1 MALTTWLLM
10 FGGLTFVAV
19 GIDGVRRMFV
29 SHAALKIDIDE
40 SYCDLPV
47 VTYSSELPNGGARVV
62 TAERKPAV
70 AVEIT
75 NIDLEPTGNLEAV
88 NLQADTLA
96 DEVPKVDEVH
106 KVTQLTSTTPPLTK
120 SIEQHEVAEE
130 LETEHPDAGEVVFE
144 DLALVELANLDL
156 VELADPALAELV
168 PQDLTVADPVVMEL
182 PVEDEF
188 EFTSDFTSDF
198 ASVCSTDSA
207 TSAEITGEQSDMTL
221 DVALDA
227 AEVMTEVMTEGR
239 AVIESRDEISDME
252 VGKEHF
258 ILDRTPISLSSE
270 EIEALTNVSDEQ
282 NLIPDTPDVILA
294 SSDFDPTRPVHE
306 LVETNSMVQSDL
318 FAEQDLTS
326 LVTVKSSVGHDLLET
341 SDDILFSDTGIEELY
356 AQEVSVH
363 DSDVLTERSE
373 DQSLSKR
380 FAKVTSMTFGKKLLS
395 RKRVAEQ
402 EALDAVEEGAHHG
415 TDVEQV
421 ISILVTANERQGF
434 YGPQLLQLV
443 KACGMVFGE
452 MDIFH
457 RFEDGLRL
465 GKTQFSMANMMEPG
479 TFDLDD
485 IDHLHTPGVVFF
497 LGLPMAQDS
506 MQAFDYMLETAQCLA
521 SNLGGGVLDEQR
533 SVMRPQTIAHCR
545 QQIRDF
551 ERRHLTRRAQL

>member
-19 GIDGVRRMFV
+19 VIDGVRRMFV

-70 AVEIT
+70 TVEIT

-88 NLQADTLA
+88 NLQADTLV
-96 DEVPKVDEVH
+96 DEVP
-106 KVTQLTSTTPPLTK
+106 KVTQLTSTTPPLTE

-130 LETEHPDAGEVVFE
+130 RETEHPDVGEVVFE

-156 VELADPALAELV
+156 VELADPALVELV
-168 PQDLTVADPVVMEL
+168 PQDLTVSDPVVMDL

-188 EFTSDFTSDF
+188 EFTSDFATD
-198 ASVCSTDSA
+198 CSTDSA
-207 TSAEITGEQSDMTL
+207 ASAEITGEQSDIAL
-221 DVALDA
+221 DVTLG
-227 AEVMTEVMTEGR
+227 MTEGMTESR
-239 AVIESRDEISDME
+239 TVIESRDESSDMDI
-252 VGKEHF
+252 GNEHF

-282 NLIPDTPDVILA
+282 NLIPNTPDVILA

-395 RKRVAEQ
+395 RRRVAEQ
-402 EALDAVEEGAHHG
+402 EALDAVEEESAHHG

-421 ISILVTANERQGF
+421 ISILVTANDRQGF

-479 TFDLDD
+479 TFELDD

>member
-19 GIDGVRRMFV
+19 VIDGVRRMFV

-62 TAERKPAV
+62 TAERKLAV
-70 AVEIT
+70 TVEIT

-88 NLQADTLA
+88 NLQADTLV
-96 DEVPKVDEVH
+96 DEVP
-106 KVTQLTSTTPPLTK
+106 KVTQLTSTTPPLTE

-144 DLALVELANLDL
+144 DLALVELANPDL

-168 PQDLTVADPVVMEL
+168 PQDLTVADPVVMDL

-188 EFTSDFTSDF
+188 EFTSDFATD
-198 ASVCSTDSA
+198 CITDSA
-207 TSAEITGEQSDMTL
+207 ASAEITGEQSDINL
-221 DVALDA
+221 DVTLGA
-227 AEVMTEVMTEGR
+227 AEIMTEVMTEGR
-239 AVIESRDEISDME
+239 AVIESRDESSDMD

-363 DSDVLTERSE
+363 DSDVLTECSE

-402 EALDAVEEGAHHG
+402 EALDAVEEEGAHHG

-421 ISILVTANERQGF
+421 ISILVTANDRQGF

-452 MDIFH
+452 MEIFH

-479 TFDLDD
+479 TFDLGD
-485 IDHLHTPGVVFF
+485 INHLHTPGVVFF

>member
-19 GIDGVRRMFV
+19 VIDGVRRMFV

-62 TAERKPAV
+62 TAGSKPAV
-70 AVEIT
+70 TVENT
-75 NIDLEPTGNLEAV
+75 NIDLELTGNAEAV
-88 NLQADTLA
+88 NLQADTL
-96 DEVPKVDEVH
+96 VDGGP
-106 KVTQLTSTTPPLTK
+106 KVTQLTSTIPPLTE

-130 LETEHPDAGEVVFE
+130 LETEHPDAGAVVFE
-144 DLALVELANLDL
+144 DGALVELANPDF

-188 EFTSDFTSDF
+188 AF
-198 ASVCSTDSA
+198 ASDVSTDSA
-207 TSAEITGEQSDMTL
+207 ASAEITDEQSDMTL

-227 AEVMTEVMTEGR
+227 AEIMTECMTEVMAEGR
-239 AVIESRDEISDME
+239 AVIESRDKSSD
-252 VGKEHF
+252 VDVNNEHF

-270 EIEALTNVSDEQ
+270 EIEALTKVKDEQ
-282 NLIPDTPDVILA
+282 NLIPDTPDGILV

-356 AQEVSVH
+356 AQDVSVH
-363 DSDVLTERSE
+363 DLDVSTERSE

-479 TFDLDD
+479 TFDLND

>member
-19 GIDGVRRMFV
+19 VIDGVRRMFV

-70 AVEIT
+70 TVEIT

-88 NLQADTLA
+88 NLQADTLV
-96 DEVPKVDEVH
+96 DEVP
-106 KVTQLTSTTPPLTK
+106 KVTQLTSTTPPLTE

-130 LETEHPDAGEVVFE
+130 RETEHPDVGEVVFE

-156 VELADPALAELV
+156 VELADPALVELV
-168 PQDLTVADPVVMEL
+168 PQDLTVSDPVVMDL

-188 EFTSDFTSDF
+188 EFTSDFATD
-198 ASVCSTDSA
+198 CSTDSA
-207 TSAEITGEQSDMTL
+207 ASAEITGEQSDMTL

-239 AVIESRDEISDME
+239 AVIESRDESSDME

-282 NLIPDTPDVILA
+282 NLIPNTPDVILA

-402 EALDAVEEGAHHG
+402 EALDAVEEESAHHG

-421 ISILVTANERQGF
+421 ISILVTANDRQGF

-479 TFDLDD
+479 TFELDD

>member
-19 GIDGVRRMFV
+19 VIDGVRRMFV

-62 TAERKPAV
+62 TAGSKPAV
-70 AVEIT
+70 TVENT
-75 NIDLEPTGNLEAV
+75 NIDLELTGNVEAV
-88 NLQADTLA
+88 NLQADTL
-96 DEVPKVDEVH
+96 VDEGP
-106 KVTQLTSTTPPLTK
+106 KVTQLTSTIPPLTE

-130 LETEHPDAGEVVFE
+130 LETEHPDAGAVVFE
-144 DLALVELANLDL
+144 DGALVELANPDF

-168 PQDLTVADPVVMEL
+168 PQDLTVADPVVMDL

-198 ASVCSTDSA
+198 ASDCRTDSA
-207 TSAEITGEQSDMTL
+207 ASAEIIGEQSDMT
-221 DVALDA
+221 LDA

-239 AVIESRDEISDME
+239 AVIESRDESSDME

-402 EALDAVEEGAHHG
+402 QALDAVEEESAHHG

-421 ISILVTANERQGF
+421 ISILVTANDRQGF

-479 TFDLDD
+479 TFELDD

>member
-19 GIDGVRRMFV
+19 VIDGVRRMFV

-70 AVEIT
+70 TVEIT
-75 NIDLEPTGNLEAV
+75 NIDLEQTGNPEAV
-88 NLQADTLA
+88 NLQADTLV
-96 DEVPKVDEVH
+96 DEVP
-106 KVTQLTSTTPPLTK
+106 KVTQLTSTTPPLTE

-130 LETEHPDAGEVVFE
+130 RETEHPDVGEVVFE

-156 VELADPALAELV
+156 VELADPALVELV
-168 PQDLTVADPVVMEL
+168 PQDLTVSDPVVMDL

-188 EFTSDFTSDF
+188 EFTSDFATD
-198 ASVCSTDSA
+198 CSTDSA
-207 TSAEITGEQSDMTL
+207 ASAEITGEQSDIAL
-221 DVALDA
+221 DVTLG
-227 AEVMTEVMTEGR
+227 MTEGR
-239 AVIESRDEISDME
+239 AVIESRDESSDMD

-282 NLIPDTPDVILA
+282 NLIPNTPDVILA

-402 EALDAVEEGAHHG
+402 EALDAVEEESAHHG

-421 ISILVTANERQGF
+421 ISILVTANDRQGF

-479 TFDLDD
+479 TFELDD

>member
-19 GIDGVRRMFV
+19 VIDGVRRMFV

-70 AVEIT
+70 TVEIT

-88 NLQADTLA
+88 NLQADTLV
-96 DEVPKVDEVH
+96 DEVP
-106 KVTQLTSTTPPLTK
+106 KVTQLTSTTPPLTE

-130 LETEHPDAGEVVFE
+130 RETEHPDAGEVVFE

-156 VELADPALAELV
+156 VELADPALVELV
-168 PQDLTVADPVVMEL
+168 PQDLTVSDPVVMGL

-188 EFTSDFTSDF
+188 EFTSDFATE
-198 ASVCSTDSA
+198 CSTDSA
-207 TSAEITGEQSDMTL
+207 ASAEITGEQSDIAL
-221 DVALDA
+221 DVTLG
-227 AEVMTEVMTEGR
+227 MTEGMTESR
-239 AVIESRDEISDME
+239 AVIESRDESSDMD

-294 SSDFDPTRPVHE
+294 SLDFDPTRPVHE
-306 LVETNSMVQSDL
+306 LVESNAMVQSDL

-402 EALDAVEEGAHHG
+402 EALDAVEEESAHHG

-421 ISILVTANERQGF
+421 ISILVTANDRQGF

-479 TFDLDD
+479 TFELDD

>member
-19 GIDGVRRMFV
+19 VIDGVRRMFV

-70 AVEIT
+70 TVEIT
-75 NIDLEPTGNLEAV
+75 NIDLEPTGNRETV
-88 NLQADTLA
+88 NLQADTLV
-96 DEVPKVDEVH
+96 DEVP
-106 KVTQLTSTTPPLTK
+106 KVTQLTSTTPPLTE

-130 LETEHPDAGEVVFE
+130 RETEHPDVGEVVFE

-156 VELADPALAELV
+156 VELADPALVELV
-168 PQDLTVADPVVMEL
+168 PQDLTVSDPVVMGL

-188 EFTSDFTSDF
+188 EFTSDFATD
-198 ASVCSTDSA
+198 CSTDSA
-207 TSAEITGEQSDMTL
+207 ASAEITGEQSDIAL
-221 DVALDA
+221 DVTLG
-227 AEVMTEVMTEGR
+227 MTEGR
-239 AVIESRDEISDME
+239 AVIESRDESSDMD

-282 NLIPDTPDVILA
+282 NLIPNTPDVILA

-318 FAEQDLTS
+318 FAEQDLTL

-402 EALDAVEEGAHHG
+402 EALDAVEEESAHHG

-421 ISILVTANERQGF
+421 ISILVTANDRQGF

-479 TFDLDD
+479 TFELDD

>member
-19 GIDGVRRMFV
+19 VIDGVRRMFV

-62 TAERKPAV
+62 TAGSKPAV
-70 AVEIT
+70 TVENT
-75 NIDLEPTGNLEAV
+75 NIDLELTGNVEAV
-88 NLQADTLA
+88 NLQADTL
-96 DEVPKVDEVH
+96 VDEGP
-106 KVTQLTSTTPPLTK
+106 KVTQLMSTIPPLTE

-130 LETEHPDAGEVVFE
+130 LETEHPDAGAVVFE
-144 DLALVELANLDL
+144 DGALVELANPDF

-188 EFTSDFTSDF
+188 AFTSDF
-198 ASVCSTDSA
+198 ASDVSTDSA
-207 TSAEITGEQSDMTL
+207 ASAEITDEQSDMTL

-227 AEVMTEVMTEGR
+227 AEIMTECMTEVMAEGR
-239 AVIESRDEISDME
+239 AVIESRDKSSD
-252 VGKEHF
+252 VDVNNEHF

-270 EIEALTNVSDEQ
+270 EIEALTKVKDEQ
-282 NLIPDTPDVILA
+282 NLIPDTPDGILV

-356 AQEVSVH
+356 AKEVSVH
-363 DSDVLTERSE
+363 DSDVLTECSE

-421 ISILVTANERQGF
+421 ISILVTANDRQGF

-452 MDIFH
+452 MEIFH

-479 TFDLDD
+479 TFDLGD
-485 IDHLHTPGVVFF
+485 INHLHTPGVVFF

>member
-19 GIDGVRRMFV
+19 VIDGVRRMFV

-70 AVEIT
+70 TVEIT

-88 NLQADTLA
+88 NLQADTLV
-96 DEVPKVDEVH
+96 DEVP
-106 KVTQLTSTTPPLTK
+106 KVTQLTSTTPPLTE

-130 LETEHPDAGEVVFE
+130 RETEHPDVGEVVFE

-156 VELADPALAELV
+156 VELADPALVELV
-168 PQDLTVADPVVMEL
+168 PQDLTVSDPVVMDL

-188 EFTSDFTSDF
+188 EFTSDFATD
-198 ASVCSTDSA
+198 CSTDSA
-207 TSAEITGEQSDMTL
+207 ASAEITGEQSDIAL
-221 DVALDA
+221 DVTLG
-227 AEVMTEVMTEGR
+227 MTEGR
-239 AVIESRDEISDME
+239 AVIESRDESSDMD

-282 NLIPDTPDVILA
+282 NLIPNTPDVILA

-402 EALDAVEEGAHHG
+402 EALDAVEEESAHHG

-421 ISILVTANERQGF
+421 ISILVTANDRQGF

-479 TFDLDD
+479 TFELDD

>member
-19 GIDGVRRMFV
+19 VIDGVRRMFV

-62 TAERKPAV
+62 TAERKLAV
-70 AVEIT
+70 TVEIT

-88 NLQADTLA
+88 NLQADTLV
-96 DEVPKVDEVH
+96 DEVP
-106 KVTQLTSTTPPLTK
+106 KVTQLTSTTPPLTEF
-120 SIEQHEVAEE
+120 IEQHEVAEE

-144 DLALVELANLDL
+144 DLALVELANPDL

-168 PQDLTVADPVVMEL
+168 PQDLTVADPVVMDL

-188 EFTSDFTSDF
+188 EFTSDFASD
-198 ASVCSTDSA
+198 CRTDSA
-207 TSAEITGEQSDMTL
+207 ASAEIIGEQSDMT
-221 DVALDA
+221 LDA

-239 AVIESRDEISDME
+239 AVIESRDESSDME

-402 EALDAVEEGAHHG
+402 QALDAVEEESAHHG

-421 ISILVTANERQGF
+421 ISILVTANDRQGF

-479 TFDLDD
+479 TFELDD

>member
-19 GIDGVRRMFV
+19 VIDGVRRMFV

-70 AVEIT
+70 TVEIT
-75 NIDLEPTGNLEAV
+75 NIDLKPTGNLEVV
-88 NLQADTLA
+88 NLQADTLV
-96 DEVPKVDEVH
+96 DEVP
-106 KVTQLTSTTPPLTK
+106 KVTQLTSTTPPLTE
-120 SIEQHEVAEE
+120 SIEQHEVSEE
-130 LETEHPDAGEVVFE
+130 RETEHPDAGEFVVE

-156 VELADPALAELV
+156 VELTDPALVELV
-168 PQDLTVADPVVMEL
+168 PQDLTVSDPVVMDL
-182 PVEDEF
+182 PVEGEC
-188 EFTSDFTSDF
+188 EFTSDFATD
-198 ASVCSTDSA
+198 CSTDSA
-207 TSAEITGEQSDMTL
+207 ASAEITGEQSDIAL
-221 DVALDA
+221 DVTLDA
-227 AEVMTEVMTEGR
+227 AEIMTEVMTEGR
-239 AVIESRDEISDME
+239 AVIESRDESIDMD

-258 ILDRTPISLSSE
+258 SLDRTPISLSSE
-270 EIEALTNVSDEQ
+270 EIKALTNASDEQ
-282 NLIPDTPDVILA
+282 NLIPNTPDVILA

-341 SDDILFSDTGIEELY
+341 SDDILFSDTGIEGLY
-356 AQEVSVH
+356 AQGVSVH
-363 DSDVLTERSE
+363 DSDVLTGRSE

-402 EALDAVEEGAHHG
+402 EALDAVEEESAHQG

-421 ISILVTANERQGF
+421 ISIHVTANDRQGF
-434 YGPQLLQLV
+434 YGPLLRQLV

-452 MDIFH
+452 MEIFH

-479 TFDLDD
+479 TFDLGD

-545 QQIRDF
+545 QQIREF
-551 ERRHLTRRAQL
+551 ERRH

>member
-40 SYCDLPV
+40 SYGDLPV

-62 TAERKPAV
+62 TAERKPALT
-70 AVEIT
+70 VEIT

-188 EFTSDFTSDF
+188 AFTSDF
-198 ASVCSTDSA
+198 ASDVSTDSA
-207 TSAEITGEQSDMTL
+207 ASAEITDEQSDMTL

-227 AEVMTEVMTEGR
+227 AEIMTECMTEVMAEGR
-239 AVIESRDEISDME
+239 AVIESRDKSSD
-252 VGKEHF
+252 VDVNNEHF

-270 EIEALTNVSDEQ
+270 EIEALTKVKDEQ
-282 NLIPDTPDVILA
+282 NLIPDTPDGILV

-356 AQEVSVH
+356 AQDVSVH
-363 DSDVLTERSE
+363 DLDVSTERSE

>member
-19 GIDGVRRMFV
+19 VIDGVRRMFV

-70 AVEIT
+70 TVEIT

-88 NLQADTLA
+88 NLQADTLV
-96 DEVPKVDEVH
+96 DEVP
-106 KVTQLTSTTPPLTK
+106 KVTQLTSTTPPLTE

-130 LETEHPDAGEVVFE
+130 RETEHPDVGEVVFE

-156 VELADPALAELV
+156 VELADPALVELV
-168 PQDLTVADPVVMEL
+168 PQDLTVSDPVVMGL

-188 EFTSDFTSDF
+188 EFTSDFATD
-198 ASVCSTDSA
+198 CSTDSA
-207 TSAEITGEQSDMTL
+207 ASAEITGEQSDIAL
-221 DVALDA
+221 DVTLG
-227 AEVMTEVMTEGR
+227 MTEGMTEGR
-239 AVIESRDEISDME
+239 AVIESRDESSDMD

-282 NLIPDTPDVILA
+282 NLIPNTPDVILA

-402 EALDAVEEGAHHG
+402 EALDAVEEESAHHG

-421 ISILVTANERQGF
+421 ISILVTANDRQGF

-479 TFDLDD
+479 TFELDD

>member
-19 GIDGVRRMFV
+19 VIDGVRRMFV

-70 AVEIT
+70 TVEIT

-88 NLQADTLA
+88 NLQADTLV
-96 DEVPKVDEVH
+96 DEVP
-106 KVTQLTSTTPPLTK
+106 KVTQLTSTTPPLTE

-130 LETEHPDAGEVVFE
+130 RETEHPDVGEVVFE

-156 VELADPALAELV
+156 VELADPALVELV
-168 PQDLTVADPVVMEL
+168 PQDLTVSDPVVMDL

-188 EFTSDFTSDF
+188 EFTSDFATD
-198 ASVCSTDSA
+198 CSTDSA
-207 TSAEITGEQSDMTL
+207 ASAEITGEQSDMTL

-227 AEVMTEVMTEGR
+227 AEVMTEGR
-239 AVIESRDEISDME
+239 AVIESRDESSDMD

-282 NLIPDTPDVILA
+282 NLIPNTPDVILA

-402 EALDAVEEGAHHG
+402 QALDAVEEESAHHG

-421 ISILVTANERQGF
+421 ISILVTANDRQGF

-479 TFDLDD
+479 TFELDD

>member
-19 GIDGVRRMFV
+19 VIDGVRRMFV

-70 AVEIT
+70 TVEIT

-88 NLQADTLA
+88 NLQADTLV
-96 DEVPKVDEVH
+96 DEVP
-106 KVTQLTSTTPPLTK
+106 KVTQLTSTTPPLTE

-130 LETEHPDAGEVVFE
+130 RETEHPDVGEVVFE

-156 VELADPALAELV
+156 VELADPALVELV
-168 PQDLTVADPVVMEL
+168 PQDLTVSDPVVMGL

-188 EFTSDFTSDF
+188 EFTSDFATD
-198 ASVCSTDSA
+198 CSTDSA
-207 TSAEITGEQSDMTL
+207 ASAEITGEQSDIAL
-221 DVALDA
+221 DVTLG
-227 AEVMTEVMTEGR
+227 MTEGMTESR
-239 AVIESRDEISDME
+239 AVIESRDESSDMD

-282 NLIPDTPDVILA
+282 NLIPNTPDVILA

-402 EALDAVEEGAHHG
+402 EALDAVEEESAHHG

-421 ISILVTANERQGF
+421 ISILVTANDRQGF

-479 TFDLDD
+479 TFELDD

>member
-1 MALTTWLLM
+1 
-10 FGGLTFVAV
+10 
-19 GIDGVRRMFV
+19 
-29 SHAALKIDIDE
+29 
-40 SYCDLPV
+40 
-47 VTYSSELPNGGARVV
+47 
-62 TAERKPAV
+62 
-70 AVEIT
+70 
-75 NIDLEPTGNLEAV
+75 
-88 NLQADTLA
+88 
-96 DEVPKVDEVH
+96 
-106 KVTQLTSTTPPLTK
+106 
-120 SIEQHEVAEE
+120 
-130 LETEHPDAGEVVFE
+130 
-144 DLALVELANLDL
+144 
-156 VELADPALAELV
+156 
-168 PQDLTVADPVVMEL
+168 
-182 PVEDEF
+182 
-188 EFTSDFTSDF
+188 
-198 ASVCSTDSA
+198 
-207 TSAEITGEQSDMTL
+207 
-221 DVALDA
+221 
-227 AEVMTEVMTEGR
+227 MTEGR
-239 AVIESRDEISDME
+239 AVIESRDESSDME

-479 TFDLDD
+479 TFDLGD

>member
-19 GIDGVRRMFV
+19 VIDGVRRMFV

-62 TAERKPAV
+62 TAERKLAV
-70 AVEIT
+70 TVEIT

-88 NLQADTLA
+88 NLQADTLV
-96 DEVPKVDEVH
+96 DEVP
-106 KVTQLTSTTPPLTK
+106 KVTQLTSTTPPLTE

-144 DLALVELANLDL
+144 DLALVELANPDL

-168 PQDLTVADPVVMEL
+168 PQDLTVADPVVMDL
-182 PVEDEF
+182 SVEDEF
-188 EFTSDFTSDF
+188 EFTSDFATD
-198 ASVCSTDSA
+198 CITDSA
-207 TSAEITGEQSDMTL
+207 ASAEITGEQSDINL
-221 DVALDA
+221 DVTLGA
-227 AEVMTEVMTEGR
+227 AEVMTEGR
-239 AVIESRDEISDME
+239 AVTESRDESSDMD

-356 AQEVSVH
+356 AKEVSVH
-363 DSDVLTERSE
+363 DSDVLTECSE

-402 EALDAVEEGAHHG
+402 EALDAVEEEGAHHG

-421 ISILVTANERQGF
+421 ISILVTANDRQGF

-452 MDIFH
+452 MEIFH

-479 TFDLDD
+479 TFDLGD
-485 IDHLHTPGVVFF
+485 INHLHTPGVVFF